1 MKACSRAAAPSW
13 LLGRR
18 RLPLGSQ
25 ARVGMY
31 RHEPIFES
39 YIHCTR
45 PIACQGNRA
54 GGAEYGA
61 DSHKGNL
68 AQKTGKKCLWYLLVN
83 AGTAEI

>member
-1 MKACSRAAAPSW
+1 M
-13 LLGRR
+13 
-18 RLPLGSQ
+18 
-25 ARVGMY
+25 
-31 RHEPIFES
+31 
-39 YIHCTR
+39 
-45 PIACQGNRA
+45 ACQGNRA